1 MSEFAARAGIARLFD
16 LSGRVAFVTGGNSG
30 IGKAIGW
37 ALASA
42 GAKVVLAARRAAVLD
57 DAVGEFRAA
66 GLDAS
71 AVACDLA
78 DRSALRDI
86 AMRAGEAFGDPDIL
100 VNASGINA
108 RQSFETLDDEHWDTT
123 LAINLTAPFLLTRA
137 LAPAMRERGWGR
149 IVNITSL
156 QCARAFPNS
165 APYGASKAG
174 LMQLTRATAE
184 HWSKF
189 GITCNAIAPGF
200 FATPLTE
207 PVLSDPARAQAM
219 AQNTMIGRNGALA
232 DLFGAAVFLA
242 SDASAYVTGQTL
254 FVDGGFSAR

>member
-1 MSEFAARAGIARLFD
+1 MSETAARAGIARLFD
-16 LSGRVAFVTGGNSG
+16 LSGRVALVTGGNSG
-30 IGKAIGW
+30 IGKALGW
-37 ALASA
+37 ALAGA
-42 GAKVVLAARRAAVLD
+42 GAKVVLVARRAAALD
-57 DAVGEFRAA
+57 EAVAEFRSR

-71 AVACDLA
+71 ALACDLTDRA
-78 DRSALRDI
+78 ALREIAARSA
-86 AMRAGEAFGDPDIL
+86 EAFGPPDIL

-108 RQSFETLDDEHWDTT
+108 RQPFETPDDEHWDTT
-123 LAINLTAPFLLTRA
+123 LAINLTAPFLLIRA

-184 HWSKF
+184 HWSKY

-207 PVLSDPARAQAM
+207 PVLADPARAKAM
-219 AQNTMIGRNGALA
+219 ADHTMIGRNGALA
-232 DLFGAAVFLA
+232 DLHGAAVFLA

-254 FVDGGFSAR
+254 FVDGGFSAH

>member
-1 MSEFAARAGIARLFD
+1 MSEVAARAAVARLFD

-30 IGKAIGW
+30 IGKAVGM
-37 ALASA
+37 ALAGA
-42 GAKVVLAARRAAVLD
+42 GAKVVLVARREAALD
-57 DAVGEFRAA
+57 DAVREFRAA

-71 AVACDLA
+71 ALACDLA
-78 DRSALRDI
+78 SRSALRDI
-86 AMRAGEAFGDPDIL
+86 SVRAGQAFGAPDIL
-100 VNASGINA
+100 VNASGVNA
-108 RQSFETLDDEHWDTT
+108 RQSFETPDDEHWDAT

-184 HWSKF
+184 HWSRF

-207 PVLSDPARAQAM
+207 AVLSDPVRAQAM

-232 DLFGAAVFLA
+232 DLHGAAVFLA